1 MESKIA
7 KRRPI
12 YRQCPN
18 CDEFM
23 FSMKMQYGT
32 GARKVL
38 KTCGGTLAKYCPE
51 CKIIL
56 VMDKEAKIV
65 YDVGTAVLNKKN
77 TQMYMDLNRMKRKQ
91 TQVTTKLGTSQHP
104 YYNSNFQF

>member
-1 MESKIA
+1 
-7 KRRPI
+7 
-12 YRQCPN
+12 
-18 CDEFM
+18 M

-38 KTCGGTLAKYCPE
+38 KTCGTLAKYCPE

-65 YDVGTAVLNKKN
+65 YDVGTAALNKKN
-77 TQMYMDLNRMKRKQ
+77 TEMYLELNAQKKKAAQRLIDFGVKDSLYSSKYQ
-91 TQVTTKLGTSQHP
+91 C
-104 YYNSNFQF
+104 